1 MTRVKI
7 CGITTLEDAFI
18 AVEAGA
24 DMLGFNFYAPSPR
37 YLTPAAC
44 RAITDDLRAQLG
56 ASCPLLIGVFVN
68 EPAAG
73 EIVTQAGLDY
83 AQLHGDESPEAL
95 AALAGRAFKAIRPRT
110 VEEVAAQAA
119 VFLPHAPVGDHTP
132 ALLVDAYHKDQYG
145 GTGERTSLRIAQ
157 AACKATPRLLLA
169 GGLMPDNVA
178 ELVRAFRPWG
188 VDVASGVEG
197 ATKGRKDSAAVQA
210 FMTEVKIA
218 DSQA

>member
-24 DMLGFNFYAPSPR
+24 DMLGFNFYPPSPR

-119 VFLPHAPVGDHTP
+119 VRSTAWPSARNWAMSLP
-132 ALLVDAYHKDQYG
+132 
-145 GTGERTSLRIAQ
+145 
-157 AACKATPRLLLA
+157 AAKLPSI
-169 GGLMPDNVA
+169 PS
-178 ELVRAFRPWG
+178 VRSPCWP
-188 VDVASGVEG
+188 
-197 ATKGRKDSAAVQA
+197 T
-210 FMTEVKIA
+210 
-218 DSQA
+218 